1 MALEWLPEPFL
12 FGRAFCEITL
22 KTPKTAIRFARFDGF
37 WSTGI
42 TAMTTPLA
50 RLDAFPLSL
59 EAALDEFLAHCRMRQ
74 LSPRTLEWYRYC
86 LLPFI
91 QFARQRD
98 ETDVQAVTK
107 KTVQA
112 FLAKEAAL
120 VQAVRL
126 NHYREAIER
135 LYDWLIS
142 GQHVT
147 ENPAAGLPKVRE
159 PKRLIAVFTEEEM
172 AALLRQPDTHTF
184 LGLRDYVFMLVLLD
198 TGVRLS
204 EALGLQVRDLDMKGR
219 TMKVLGKGNK
229 ERVVGF
235 SAILEEH
242 LRRYLERRHSAL
254 LAIGEGKS
262 PWLFPNQC
270 GGKAAAK
277 GYQTR
282 LKEYGK
288 EAGISGVRVSPHT
301 FRHTFAV
308 WFVRKG
314 GSPFHLQ
321 KILGHT
327 SLDMSRRY
335 CELADVDFITKQQE
349 LSPLATTD
357 LGSQRRKRMR

>member
-12 FGRAFCEITL
+12 LVLAFCENTP
-22 KTPKTAIRFARFDGF
+22 KTPKSAIRFARFDGF
-37 WSTGI
+37 GNTGI
-42 TAMTTPLA
+42 IAMTTPLA
-50 RLDAFPLSL
+50 RFDSLSLSL

-74 LSPRTLEWYRYC
+74 LSPTTLEWYRYC
-86 LLPFI
+86 LRPFVD
-91 QFARQRD
+91 FAEQHG
-98 ETDVQAVTK
+98 EKDVECVTA

-112 FLAKEAAL
+112 FLGQQSAV

-135 LYDWLIS
+135 LYDWLIK
-142 GQHVT
+142 GQHAT
-147 ENPAAGLPKVRE
+147 ANPVADIPKVRE
-159 PKRLIAVFTEEEM
+159 PKRLIAAFSEDEM
-172 AALLRQPDTHTF
+172 AALLSQPDTRTF
-184 LGLRDYVFMLVLLD
+184 LGLRDYLFMLVLLD
-198 TGVRLS
+198 TGIRLS
-204 EALGLQVRDLDMKGR
+204 EALGLQVRDVDINER

-235 SAILEEH
+235 SSVLEGH
-242 LRRYLERRHSAL
+242 LRRYLERRRTAL
-254 LAIGEGKS
+254 AAIGEAKS

-277 GYQTR
+277 GYQKR
-282 LKEYGK
+282 LKQYGK
-288 EAGISGVRVSPHT
+288 EAGIEGVRVSPHT

-349 LSPLATTD
+349 LSPLATTE
-357 LGSQRRKRMR
+357 LGSQRRKRLR